1 MGRMESGG
9 IELRGEVG
17 RSNSS
22 GQPFF
27 RTSSWAGGVS
37 FLFFSFPNLGHLI
50 PFVAGIFSTAFF
62 IIPLLPSSGLLFHI
76 VHLLFFGFFLVDIY
90 SFCVLGGG
98 FWHVKFP
105 HYFLV
110 FLPSLEQNLL

>member
-27 RTSSWAGGVS
+27 RTSSRAGGIS

-50 PFVAGIFSTAFF
+50 PFVAGTFSTAFF

-76 VHLLFFGFFLVDIY
+76 VHLLFFGFFWLIFILFV
-90 SFCVLGGG
+90 FWGGVFG
-98 FWHVKFP
+98 TSNSPTIFWFF
-105 HYFLV
+105 Y
-110 FLPSLEQNLL
+110 LL